1 MQILNVD
8 RLVRWVA
15 ERELGIRPAI
25 VDYGELMSLL
35 ERESGH
41 VGARYSAVFLER
53 EWEQV
58 MLAQDLRSL
67 DDYLTCRRAGQGV
80 ALGRAQ
86 RTEVW
91 EVISRVTGEL
101 RARKQWGWRQ
111 LASEA
116 ARVAR
121 PVYRHV
127 IVDEAQDLDPAQ
139 WRLLRAIVAPGPDDL
154 FVVGDPHQRIYDSR
168 VSLAATGINVRG
180 RSRRLTVNYRTTQE
194 ILTWAL
200 PALGTAPA
208 VGLDDRDDT
217 LAGYRS
223 LLHGHK
229 PTVRWYAT
237 DAEEMAGL
245 TDRVLSWIDSGI
257 EPHAIAVAA
266 RSGHLVR
273 KAAGAL
279 RSAGIDQVMIGD
291 GDAAEPD
298 AVRIG
303 TMHRMKGLEFQAVAV
318 IGVGAGMVPAAAAVT
333 STDDDPVAHKHDLQ
347 RERCLLFVACTRAR
361 DHLYLSYTGE
371 PSPFLTVVR

>member
-1 MQILNVD
+1 
-8 RLVRWVA
+8 
-15 ERELGIRPAI
+15 
-25 VDYGELMSLL
+25 
-35 ERESGH
+35 
-41 VGARYSAVFLER
+41 
-53 EWEQV
+53 
-58 MLAQDLRSL
+58 
-67 DDYLTCRRAGQGV
+67 
-80 ALGRAQ
+80 
-86 RTEVW
+86 
-91 EVISRVTGEL
+91 
-101 RARKQWGWRQ
+101 
-111 LASEA
+111 
-116 ARVAR
+116 
-121 PVYRHV
+121 
-127 IVDEAQDLDPAQ
+127 
-139 WRLLRAIVAPGPDDL
+139 
-154 FVVGDPHQRIYDSR
+154 VGDPHQRIYDSR

-245 TDRVLSWIDSGI
+245 TDRVRSWIGSGI
-257 EPHAIAVAA
+257 EPHAIAVAG

-291 GDAAEPD
+291 GEAAEPD

-333 STDDDPVAHKHDLQ
+333 YADDDPVAHKHDLQ